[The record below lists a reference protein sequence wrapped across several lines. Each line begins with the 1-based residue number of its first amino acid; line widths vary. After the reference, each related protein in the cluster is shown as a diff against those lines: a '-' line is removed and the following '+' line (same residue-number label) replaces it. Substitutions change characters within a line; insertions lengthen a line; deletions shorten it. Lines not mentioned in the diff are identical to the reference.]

1 MKVTSIYN
9 QANDIEFLKY
19 LVDKLELQP
28 TTRIG
33 KLEDLLQQLEENQVK
48 CQEQAE
54 TLHNYSDLMTQI
66 KQDIARIKSKII
78 SKYKKLVNSEVKHRN
93 DIQDILIPKE
103 MEVANALYINPK
115 LILVL
120 DDIAASLDL

>member
-33 KLEDLLQQLEENQVK
+33 KLEDLLQ
-48 CQEQAE
+48 
-54 TLHNYSDLMTQI
+54 
-66 KQDIARIKSKII
+66 
-78 SKYKKLVNSEVKHRN
+78 
-93 DIQDILIPKE
+93 
-103 MEVANALYINPK
+103 
-115 LILVL
+115 
-120 DDIAASLDL
+120 